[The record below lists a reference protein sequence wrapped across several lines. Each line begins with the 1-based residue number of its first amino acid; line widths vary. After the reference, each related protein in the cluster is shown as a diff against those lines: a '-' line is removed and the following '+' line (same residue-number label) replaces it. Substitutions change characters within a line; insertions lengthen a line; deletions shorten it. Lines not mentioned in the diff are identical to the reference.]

1 MIDITEAD
9 FGAWKHHPVTKVW
22 LKFLSDYAAMI
33 GREPLGVV
41 CSSLAAPDPFYLGE
55 IKGRFLAVSEM
66 AEPKY
71 ESIVKLYQPEQ
82 EIQESDA
89 A

>member
-9 FGAWKHHPVTKVW
+9 FAAWKHHPVTKIW
-22 LKFLSDYAAMI
+22 LKFLGDYAAVVA
-33 GREPLGVV
+33 REPLGAV
-41 CSSLAAPDPFYLGE
+41 CASLTAPDPFYLGE

-66 AEPKY
+66 ADPRY
-71 ESIVKLYQPEQ
+71 DSIVKMYQPQ
-82 EIQESDA
+82 ETIEDNA